1 MSVLPPINDLTDD
14 ECGDNASKK
23 NQCQR
28 QNLRYPTKPNR
39 PRARQSLRRNQQ
51 SLQRKPQSLLL
62 LRRRSQLLVFI
73 VCSTVF
79 PKLKFCLF
87 TCVPGILCGHT
98 NEEACGERE
107 GRHQDQQPAVPQGL
121 QRMDLEEWLQ
131 ASDCR
136 ALLVFVFST
145 SDKYLLCV

>member
-23 NQCQR
+23 KAVPKAKSQVSNK
-28 QNLRYPTKPNR
+28 T
-39 PRARQSLRRNQQ
+39 QQ
-51 SLQRKPQSLLL
+51 AKGKA
-62 LRRRSQLLVFI
+62 
-73 VCSTVF
+73 
-79 PKLKFCLF
+79 KLKAKSAKPAEKAPKPATAPKAVAIIGVYRMF

-107 GRHQDQQPAVPQGL
+107 GRHQDQQPTVPQGL

>member
-1 MSVLPPINDLTDD
+1 MRRQF
-14 ECGDNASKK
+14 SKK
-23 NQCQR
+23 KQCQS

-79 PKLKFCLF
+79 PKLKFCFF

-107 GRHQDQQPAVPQGL
+107 GRHQDQQPTVPQGL

-136 ALLVFVFST
+136 ALLAFVFST